1 MATTM
6 LNDIINPQ
14 VMGDMLDAKI
24 PAMLKFTPFAKVDKS
39 LVGVPGDTK
48 TVPSWNFVGAAEDVA
63 EGASI
68 ATKKLTASTATFTV
82 KKAMQSVGISQES
95 INSGLGDPV
104 GAAESQ
110 LAKAIAVKL
119 DADVLAAVRTAT
131 LTYVPGTL
139 AKIAY
144 AGIVDAIGVL
154 DEEENTDKV
163 MFIAPEQVTALRK
176 DADFIDK
183 NKYGNDVMVTGEIG
197 MVGNTRIVPS
207 KQIVKYQY
215 AADASG
221 TITIIAETGTESATA
236 KKLSSVQPFCED
248 VLAVGDKVNALA
260 ANSYYQCPII
270 KLEPAST
277 ETEYA
282 ETELP
287 AITIFLKKDIRVDHE
302 WFPKSQTHD
311 ITAAKYYGV
320 ALTNAAKVV
329 LAKFKA

>member
-14 VMGDMLDAKI
+14 VMGDMIEAKI
-24 PAMLKFTPFAKVDKS
+24 PNMLKFTPFAKVDTS

-63 EGASI
+63 EGAEI
-68 ATKKLTASTATFTV
+68 ETKKLTASSATFTV
-82 KKAMQSVGISQES
+82 KKAMQSVGITQES

-104 GAAESQ
+104 GQAESQ
-110 LAKAIAVKL
+110 LAKSIAVKM
-119 DADVLAAVRTAT
+119 DVDVLDVLNTAT
-131 LTYVPGTL
+131 LTYDGS
-139 AKIAY
+139 ANKIAY

-163 MFIAPEQVTALRK
+163 MFVAPAQVTTLRK
-176 DADFIDK
+176 DNDFVDK

-207 KQIVKYQY
+207 KKIVKNG
-215 AADASG
+215 SG
-221 TITIIAETGTESATA
+221 NY
-236 KKLSSVQPFCED
+236 V
-248 VLAVGDKVNALA
+248 
-260 ANSYYQCPII
+260 CPIV
-270 KLEPAST
+270 KLEPASAD
-277 ETEYA
+277 TEYA

-287 AITIFLKKDIRVDHE
+287 AVTIFLKKDTSVDHE
-302 WFPKSQTHD
+302 WFPKKQTHD

-329 LAKFKA
+329 LATFKA